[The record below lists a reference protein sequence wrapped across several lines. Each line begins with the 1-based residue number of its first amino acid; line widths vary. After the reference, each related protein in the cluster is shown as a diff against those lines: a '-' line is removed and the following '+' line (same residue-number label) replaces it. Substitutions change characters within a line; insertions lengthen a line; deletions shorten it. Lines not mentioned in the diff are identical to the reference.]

1 MIRRSRS
8 VIVLGWLL
16 VMLVAGYSIFSKE
29 YVLRKGTWVLLEL
42 APVDPRSL
50 MQGDYMQISFAIDEQ
65 IAVWLQ
71 ARGKQGEQGYVHIRL
86 DELQRGE
93 FLRIAAKP
101 AREAGVYSLKLRYQA
116 GRYSVGPNAFFFQ
129 EGTAEQLQQARWGG
143 LRIAANGDAMLVS
156 LHDQD
161 LARLSPLMPA
171 F

>member
-1 MIRRSRS
+1 MIRRSRA

-16 VMLVAGYSIFSKE
+16 VMLVAGYSILSKE
-29 YVLRKGTWVLLEL
+29 HVLRQGTWVLLEL

-50 MQGDYMQISFAIDEQ
+50 MQGDYMQISFAIDQ
-65 IAVWLQ
+65 QLAAGRQ
-71 ARGKQGEQGYVHIRL
+71 AQDGQRYVHIRL
-86 DELQRGE
+86 DEQQRGE
-93 FLRIAAKP
+93 FLRVAARP
-101 AREAGVYSLKLRYQA
+101 AREAGVYSVKLRYQA